1 MSLLETDPETGDTFF
16 TGSLEEALVLVE
28 QDRHVVLIPRN
39 GFFTVELRDKEPV
52 DAAAEWGSA
61 ATPEQALRFA
71 LGAYF
76 GPDDYEGYA
85 DYLAEALYRG
95 TWPNWTY

>member
-1 MSLLETDPETGDTFF
+1 MLDTDTETGDTFF
-16 TGSLEEALVLVE
+16 TGSLDEALRLVK
-28 QDRHVVLIPRN
+28 QDRHVVLIPRK
-39 GFFTVELRDKEPV
+39 GFFTVELRDEEPE

-76 GPDDYEGYA
+76 GPDDEHYNA

-95 TWPNWTY
+95 EWPEWTY